1 VKPLGICL
9 AYFFDAAFSGNFFS
23 NMRALRQVR
32 LAGTLQEA
40 FRVCDDNF
48 LQERGGQ
55 CFWR

>member
-1 VKPLGICL
+1 L